1 MSALAEKLMTE
12 AGADTATG
20 ANDHQAIHEWGRQ
33 RLMQHGFP
41 DLKTEQWKYTPL
53 RVLEKRDFQ
62 NQTFAVTAL
71 PSWPV
76 EGVVLHFDHGVLS
89 IDPATLPEGVTLSPT
104 QPQAL
109 KKKDYDQIYGQR
121 EGAFAWL
128 NLAQFEQAWH
138 LEITGEQTV
147 IIATTTSGAFEA
159 QVHPRMVID
168 IAPNASLK
176 LIEHQHDLGQGLIN
190 TTCEINVAD
199 GAKVEHLICRQNA
212 ESVWIQRTDV
222 NVAKDADYR
231 VVAFDQGGRL
241 TRHDLKVHIQG
252 GGANGEIDG
261 LVLLNG
267 RQHVDWHTEIAHCV
281 GQTNSREA
289 FRFLADGSSVGVL
302 NGRIH
307 IHADSDDS
315 HSDLNTANLLLSDDA
330 RINIKP
336 ELEIYSEEV
345 TASHGAT
352 IGQLDD
358 RSLFYM
364 QSRGLS
370 EAESLALLKYGFAA
384 EPMMQI
390 QTPAIRDWV
399 LDRLKEVL

>member
-1 MSALAEKLMTE
+1 MSVLAEKLMIE
-12 AGADTATG
+12 SGADTATG
-20 ANDHQAIHEWGRQ
+20 ASDHQAIHEWGRQ

-41 DLKTEQWKYTPL
+41 DLKTEEWKYTPL
-53 RVLEKRDFQ
+53 RVLEKRDFTDQ
-62 NQTFAVTAL
+62 VGVATGL
-71 PSWPV
+71 PSWPI
-76 EGVVLHFDHGVLS
+76 EGVVLHFDHGILS
-89 IDPATLPEGVTLSPT
+89 IDLATLPAGVKLTPT
-104 QPQAL
+104 QPEAL
-109 KKKDYDQIYGQR
+109 QQKDYDQIYGQR

-128 NLAQFEQAWH
+128 NLAQFQQAWH

-147 IIATTTSGAFEA
+147 IIATTTSDAFDA
-159 QVHPRMVID
+159 QVHPRLIID
-168 IAPNASLK
+168 IASNASLN
-176 LIEHQHDLGQGLIN
+176 LIEHQRDLGQGLIN
-190 TTCEINVAD
+190 GTCEINVAE
-199 GAKVEHLICRQNA
+199 GAKVEHLICRRNA

-261 LVLLNG
+261 LVLLDG

-370 EAESLALLKYGFAA
+370 EAESLVLLKYGFAA

-390 QTPAIRDWV
+390 QTPEIRDWV
-399 LDRLKEVL
+399 LGQLKEVL

>member
-1 MSALAEKLMTE
+1 MSVLAEKLITE
-12 AGADTATG
+12 TAAKAHSGAD
-20 ANDHQAIHEWGRQ
+20 DHQSIHDWGRQ

-41 DLKTEQWKYTPL
+41 DLKTEEWKYTPL
-53 RVLEKRDFQ
+53 RVLEKREFQ
-62 NQTFAVTAL
+62 DQPGTATTL

-76 EGVVLHFDHGVLS
+76 EGVVLHFDHGILS
-89 IDPATLPEGVTLSPT
+89 IDPATLPEGVKLTPV
-104 QPQAL
+104 PPEAL

-128 NLAQFEQAWH
+128 NLAQFQQAWH

-159 QVHPRMVID
+159 QVHPRMVIE
-168 IAPNASLK
+168 IASNASLN
-176 LIEHQHDLGQGLIN
+176 LIEYQRDLGQGLIN
-190 TTCEINVAD
+190 GTCEINLAE

-222 NVAKDADYR
+222 DVAKDADYR

-241 TRHDLKVHIQG
+241 TRHDLKVHVKG
-252 GGANGEIDG
+252 SGANGEIDG

-315 HSDLNTANLLLSDDA
+315 HS
-330 RINIKP
+330 
-336 ELEIYSEEV
+336 
-345 TASHGAT
+345 
-352 IGQLDD
+352 
-358 RSLFYM
+358 
-364 QSRGLS
+364 
-370 EAESLALLKYGFAA
+370 
-384 EPMMQI
+384 
-390 QTPAIRDWV
+390 
-399 LDRLKEVL
+399 

>member
-1 MSALAEKLMTE
+1 MSVLAEKLITE
-12 AGADTATG
+12 TAAKAHSGAD
-20 ANDHQAIHEWGRQ
+20 DHQSIHDWGRQ

-41 DLKTEQWKYTPL
+41 DLKTEEWKYTPL
-53 RVLEKRDFQ
+53 RVLEKREFQ
-62 NQTFAVTAL
+62 DQPGTATTL

-76 EGVVLHFDHGVLS
+76 EGVMLHFDHGILS
-89 IDPATLPEGVTLSPT
+89 IDPATLPEGVKLIPT
-104 QPQAL
+104 PPEAL

-128 NLAQFEQAWH
+128 NLAQFQQAWH

-168 IAPNASLK
+168 IASNASLN
-176 LIEHQHDLGQGLIN
+176 LIEYQRDLGQGLIN
-190 TTCEINVAD
+190 GTCEINVAE

-222 NVAKDADYR
+222 DVAKDADYR

-241 TRHDLKVHIQG
+241 TRHDLKVHVKG
-252 GGANGEIDG
+252 SGANGEIDG

-390 QTPAIRDWV
+390 QTPEIRDWV
-399 LDRLKEVL
+399 LGQLKEVL

>member
-1 MSALAEKLMTE
+1 MSALAEKLMAVPAIE
-12 AGADTATG
+12 ADGY
-20 ANDHQAIHEWGRQ
+20 QAIHEWGRQ

-41 DLKTEQWKYTPL
+41 DLKTEEWKYTPL
-53 RVLEKRDFQ
+53 RVLEKRDLQ
-62 NQTFAVTAL
+62 EQQGNPVAL

-76 EGVVLHFDHGVLS
+76 DGVVLHFDNGVLS
-89 IDPATLPEGVTLSPT
+89 LDPATLPEGVKLSPT
-104 QPQAL
+104 SAEAL
-109 KKKDYDQIYGQR
+109 QKKDYDAIYGQR

-147 IIATTTSGAFEA
+147 ILAMTTSDGFAA
-159 QVHPRMVID
+159 QVHPRLLID
-168 IAPNASLK
+168 VAPNASLC
-176 LIEHQHDLGQGLIN
+176 LIEDQRDLGQGLMN
-190 TTCEINVAD
+190 VVCEINVSDA
-199 GAKVEHLICRQNA
+199 AKVEHVICRQNA

-222 NVAKDADYR
+222 DVAKDADYR
-231 VVAFDQGGRL
+231 VVAFDRGGRL
-241 TRHDLKVHIQG
+241 NRHDLKVHVTGSG
-252 GGANGEIDG
+252 GNGEIDG
-261 LVLLNG
+261 LVLLND

-330 RINIKP
+330 RVNIKP

-364 QSRGLS
+364 QSRGLT

-390 QTPAIRDWV
+390 QTPEIRDWV
-399 LDRLKEVL
+399 LGQLKEVL